1 MEANSAKERARLA
14 AAARNK
20 PQARTGLS
28 GRIGRAE
35 SQGNQLTSY
44 NEDTSGWKLSPSTV
58 MVICLFYIGSVV
70 VLHIFGKV
78 KGASSAMGGGATGGA
93 GAGDEGL

>member
-1 MEANSAKERARLA
+1 MEANAAKERARLA

-20 PQARTGLS
+20 PQNKQGLS

-44 NEDTSGWKLSPSTV
+44 NEDTSGWKLSPATV

-78 KGASSAMGGGATGGA
+78 KGASSVMSGGAA
-93 GAGDEGL
+93 GAGDESL